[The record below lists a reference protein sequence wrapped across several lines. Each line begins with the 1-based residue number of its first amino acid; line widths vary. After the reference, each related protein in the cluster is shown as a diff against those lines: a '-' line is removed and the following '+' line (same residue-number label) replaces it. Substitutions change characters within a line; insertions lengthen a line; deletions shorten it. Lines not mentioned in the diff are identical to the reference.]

1 MRKPPAIGELRH
13 RGLEDLAAVLK
24 GAKLIEAGAGRR
36 EDNRISGARQVHGR
50 GEPRV
55 QGLHTGHGA
64 GFPKRR
70 GKGSRIGTEQK
81 GVAQPRYGRAQGGEI
96 GPLGQATSQE
106 HYLIQGP
113 QPPQGGNGSS
123 DVRRLRIIHV
133 AYALHP
139 AGHGTTVG

>member
-64 GFPKRR
+64 GIPKRR
-70 GKGSRIGTEQK
+70 GEG
-81 GVAQPRYGRAQGGEI
+81 GRASAPNRKAWRSPVTAGRKGERSAPLAKPPARSTTLSR
-96 GPLGQATSQE
+96 GPNPLRAAT
-106 HYLIQGP
+106 
-113 QPPQGGNGSS
+113 
-123 DVRRLRIIHV
+123 V
-133 AYALHP
+133 APTFVAFESF
-139 AGHGTTVG
+139 T